1 MSLQLDLASSDT
13 ERKQIL
19 DSFGMTI
26 EEFNELFGHGSGPAG
41 PDDG

>member
-1 MSLQLDLASSDT
+1 MALQLGLANSDT

-26 EEFNELFGHGSGPAG
+26 EEFNELFGHDSGSAG